1 MNRKERSREILLM
14 LRGEYPDAKGTAL
27 KFDNPMELL
36 VATILSAQCTDERVN
51 EVTKL
56 VFSKYRTIVDY
67 ASAELSELEDVVRPT
82 GFFRAK
88 AGYIKRSAEM
98 ITKDFG
104 SEVPMSME
112 ELVKLPGVARK
123 TANIVLTYAFNIIEG
138 IAVDTHVLRLSGRFG
153 LTSEKA
159 RDKIEKDLM
168 ELYPKGEWSVLS
180 DLLIAHGRAICKAR
194 TPKCRKCVLVDIC
207 PSAVT

>member
-1 MNRKERSREILLM
+1 MNRKERSRELLLL
-14 LRGEYPDAKGTAL
+14 LRGEYPDVKGTAL
-27 KFDNPMELL
+27 KFDTPMELL
-36 VATILSAQCTDERVN
+36 AATILSAQCTDERVN

-56 VFSKYRTIVDY
+56 LFRKYKTIGDY
-67 ASAELSELEDVVRPT
+67 ASAELSELEDVIRPT

-98 ITKDFG
+98 IEEDFG
-104 SEVPMSME
+104 SEVPRSME

-138 IAVDTHVLRLSGRFG
+138 IAVDTHVLRLSRRLG
-153 LTSEKA
+153 LTMEKD
-159 RDKIEKDLM
+159 RDKIEEDLM
-168 ELYPKGEWSVLS
+168 GLYPKEEWSVLS
-180 DLLIAHGRAICKAR
+180 DLLIAHGRAFCKAR